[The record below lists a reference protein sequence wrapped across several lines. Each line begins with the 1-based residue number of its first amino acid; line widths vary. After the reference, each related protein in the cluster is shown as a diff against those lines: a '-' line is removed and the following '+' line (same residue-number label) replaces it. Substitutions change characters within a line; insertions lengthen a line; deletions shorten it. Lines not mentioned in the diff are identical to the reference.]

1 MHAQSTCSV
10 RRTAILELIGRK
22 IATIERWKEQRR
34 KISDES
40 EKTLC
45 EGETERE
52 SEGGMHLMGSGPED
66 GRTERP
72 KR

>member
-1 MHAQSTCSV
+1 ME
-10 RRTAILELIGRK
+10 RTEEK
-22 IATIERWKEQRR
+22 

-45 EGETERE
+45 GGETERE

-66 GRTERP
+66 GWTERP